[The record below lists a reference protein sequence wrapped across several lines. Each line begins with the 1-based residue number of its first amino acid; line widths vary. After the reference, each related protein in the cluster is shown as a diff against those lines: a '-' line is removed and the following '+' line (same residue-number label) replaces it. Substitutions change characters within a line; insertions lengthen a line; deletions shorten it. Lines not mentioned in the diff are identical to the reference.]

1 MEFILSYFGPMVK
14 ALAVGFLIYLPFLA
28 NRYLDRVQG
37 LNKRR
42 R

>member
-1 MEFILSYFGPMVK
+1 MEFIHSYFEPKVE
-14 ALAVGFLIYLPFLA
+14 ALIVGFLIYLPFLA
-28 NRYLDRVQG
+28 NRYLDKVQE

>member
-1 MEFILSYFGPMVK
+1 MEFILSYFEPMVE

-28 NRYLDRVQG
+28 NRYLDKAQR